1 MKMDELRE
9 LTRPERRRAYR
20 EIFREAFPKE
30 ELKPLAAMERGIL
43 EGYYSFWGL
52 FRDGELACC
61 ICNMQDENYVLID
74 YLCVPK
80 EKRSGGIGSAA
91 MHLMMSRYPVDTVF
105 IGETEAETGDP
116 ARDELILRRQN
127 LYRRIGA
134 QFLPYDSALFGV
146 HYKTIVWAKQPV
158 DAEEVQRRHDGFY
171 RRTLPKLIY
180 RSAVQIPLLPGA
192 AINPPQDWSAL
203 AGEDERKSEE

>member
-1 MKMDELRE
+1 MDELRE
-9 LTRPERRRAYR
+9 LTKEERRRAYR

-30 ELKPLAAMERGIL
+30 ELKPLAAMEQGIR
-43 EGYYSFWGL
+43 EGYYTFFGL
-52 FRDGELACC
+52 FRDGALSCC

-80 EKRSGGIGSAA
+80 GMRSGGLGSAA
-91 MHLMMSRYPVDTVF
+91 MRMMMSSYPEDTVF

-127 LYRRIGA
+127 LYRRLGA
-134 QFLPYDSALFGV
+134 QFLDYDTALFGV

-158 DAEEVQRRHDGFY
+158 DPDEVQRRHAGFY
-171 RRTLPKLIY
+171 RRTLPNLIY
-180 RSAVQIPLLPGA
+180 RAAVRIPLQPGEA
-192 AINPPQDWSAL
+192 PEEMDWSSI
-203 AGEDERKSEE
+203 EDKD